1 MGRLTRFLS
10 GGAVLTAVV
19 VGGWSSQ
26 ASAHVTIDTLGPV
39 TQGSFAKIGF
49 SVPNE
54 RDDAGTVKLSVQLPQ
69 DQPLAFVSVQPM
81 PGWDIATT
89 TRTLEDP
96 LEGEGQSITDVVDTV
111 TWTATGDT
119 QIAPGEFEL
128 FWISAGQMPTDVTEL
143 AFPAV
148 QTYSSG
154 EEVAWIEESSEG
166 AAEPERP
173 APTVQLVAAD
183 GAEETTSDAAT
194 ANDGDDGTDALSIV
208 ALVVGSL
215 GLVAGVG
222 ALVATRRQGRT
233 RTA

>member
-1 MGRLTRFLS
+1 MLS
-10 GGAVLTAVV
+10 GGAVLTAAVL
-19 VGGWSSQ
+19 GGWSSQ

-39 TQGSFAKIGF
+39 TQASFAKIGF

-54 RDDAGTVKLSVQLPQ
+54 RDAAGTVKLSVQLPQ

-89 TRTLEDP
+89 SRTLEEP
-96 LEGEGQSITDVVDTV
+96 LEGEGQSITEVVDKV

-128 FWISAGQMPTDVTEL
+128 FWISAGQMPTDATEL

-154 EEVAWIEESSEG
+154 EEVAWIDPTVEG
-166 AAEPERP
+166 DAEPERP
-173 APTVQLVAAD
+173 APTLHLVAAD
-183 GAEETTSDAAT
+183 GGQDVAAAPTVEEDE
-194 ANDGDDGTDALSIV
+194 DDGTDTLSIV
-208 ALVVGSL
+208 ALVVG
-215 GLVAGVG
+215 VV
-222 ALVATRRQGRT
+222 ALVAAGAALVVMGRQGRA
-233 RTA
+233 RPA